1 MSVKANTT
9 NLVLQLRVENGTT
22 SSGATAVK
30 SISLNKIKLDAT
42 DQALLD
48 AGNAAAGLQSHALEG
63 LRRVTTADLVEE

>member
-22 SSGATAVK
+22 TSGDVAVK
-30 SISLNKIKLDAT
+30 SINLSKIKLDAE

-48 AGNAAAGLQSHALEG
+48 AGNAAAALQSHALQG